1 MLSTRRGRNYFG
13 FFSINT
19 YDIYMHILQFFYDWG
34 GEIITVIGIAVGII
48 LGLVKLP
55 EDEKVKNRIVKISI
69 IAIIVLVFGVCLIK
83 MRYTYVPDINLA
95 EESLDNVYSQ
105 LTAAGLRYTA
115 EETKFDEKAQKRKDE
130 GKSLTDSHFKVV
142 KCNPE
147 PGEFVGRKKVVE
159 LCVSWIDKP
168 IPDDGELIPDDGELI
183 KKADTIIKKGN
194 FDLNGGWR
202 KVPKVKELT
211 QETAEK
217 ILGTLKISYRISG
230 EGYSDTVETGKVL
243 SQEPEAGTDIE
254 ANTEVI
260 LVISKGSEPI
270 QMPNVVGMSRKKA
283 KNKLK
288 KLGLKVIERENHSD
302 TVPEGYVMY
311 QSVNAGG
318 DVMLGEEVEIEISKG
333 PQEDKP
339 KPTATPAPTETP
351 VPPSPKPTATPAPT
365 ETPVPPSPPPTDTP
379 VPTETPPPVPTEII
393 DDPDTSEIPGEN
405 VK

>member
-1 MLSTRRGRNYFG
+1 M
-13 FFSINT
+13 
-19 YDIYMHILQFFYDWG
+19 IYMHILQFFYDWG

-168 IPDDGELIPDDGELI
+168 IPDDGELIPDDGELM

-202 KVPKVKELT
+202 KVPNVKELT

-230 EGYSDTVETGKVL
+230 EGYSDTIEAGSVL

-260 LVISKGSEPI
+260 LVISKGVESI
-270 QMPNVVGMSRKKA
+270 QMPNVVGMPRKKA
-283 KNKLK
+283 KNKLE
-288 KLGLKVIERENHSD
+288 KLGLKVIEEQEYD
-302 TVPEGYVMY
+302 AAEPEGDVIR
-311 QSVNAGG
+311 QSVNA
-318 DVMLGEEVEIEISKG
+318 EESVSKGMEIKIVISKG
-333 PQEDKP
+333 TKPEEDKP
-339 KPTATPAPTETP
+339 KPTPMPTETP

-365 ETPVPPSPPPTDTP
+365 ETPAPPSPPPTATP
-379 VPTETPPPVPTEII
+379 APTETPPPVPTEPVNDSGTII
-393 DDPDTSEIPGEN
+393 DIPEGELN
-405 VK
+405 